1 VSDRRADG
9 TEQRVA
15 VDEVDQFTWHAYLP
29 GIEPGQR
36 YGFRVYGPWDPAAG
50 QRCDP
55 SKLLLDPYGKAF
67 DGDFARGPALFSYGW
82 SDGGIAEDGPTGID
96 SLAST
101 MTTVVVNPYFDWRA
115 DRPPAI
121 PYHETVIYETHVK
134 GMTRTHPD
142 VPEEL
147 RGTYAGL
154 ADPAII
160 EHLKSLHVTAI
171 ELMPVHQFVH
181 DHWLLQGDFET
192 TGVTTALASSHPRRL
207 RGCHA
212 ARGSR

>member
-1 VSDRRADG
+1 
-9 TEQRVA
+9 
-15 VDEVDQFTWHAYLP
+15 
-29 GIEPGQR
+29 
-36 YGFRVYGPWDPAAG
+36 
-50 QRCDP
+50 
-55 SKLLLDPYGKAF
+55 
-67 DGDFARGPALFSYGW
+67 
-82 SDGGIAEDGPTGID
+82 
-96 SLAST
+96 
-101 MTTVVVNPYFDWRA
+101 
-115 DRPPAI
+115 
-121 PYHETVIYETHVK
+121 
-134 GMTRTHPD
+134 MTRTHPD